1 MKEATAKKEVFLL
14 FFFHKNN
21 GKQRSQLFFSLCAL
35 GCRSTCGQRWFFSS
49 TALLLPP
56 REEVCMK
63 AEEERGNWENSSRR
77 QIHPWLLKAIVCPL
91 PAPSPSLHLPPPP
104 QFPCQRPSCCHVMC
118 WHCGSRW
125 ESQHWLMVQWAPRGV
140 FISLKIHKAAVT
152 NRPLMLQSRICS
164 ETSFREI
171 REKSRRN
178 SLAAYSF
185 TWSAVSV
192 TISWVVGDERRS
204 KTKKMTLE
212 PVVLDSGVL
221 KGLFTQNVLLFTHR
235 AITTID
241 NNIWPNCLHY
251 LISLFCFLL
260 GWQKVI
266 KVNLRSMCSLYIYI
280 YIYLCFSF
288 CIQWKKYNR
297 GLERHKS
304 QTEFLFLVQFPFNT
318 A

>member
-1 MKEATAKKEVFLL
+1 
-14 FFFHKNN
+14 
-21 GKQRSQLFFSLCAL
+21 
-35 GCRSTCGQRWFFSS
+35 
-49 TALLLPP
+49 
-56 REEVCMK
+56 
-63 AEEERGNWENSSRR
+63 
-77 QIHPWLLKAIVCPL
+77 
-91 PAPSPSLHLPPPP
+91 
-104 QFPCQRPSCCHVMC
+104 MC

-178 SLAAYSF
+178 ALAAYSF

-204 KTKKMTLE
+204 KTKKITLE

-241 NNIWPNCLHY
+241 NNIWPNCLQY
-251 LISLFCFLL
+251 LMSLFCFLL

-280 YIYLCFSF
+280 SGSPFVFSGKNTTEVWNDTKVKQNFYFWCNFPLILHNILLYWYL
-288 CIQWKKYNR
+288 KYTR
-297 GLERHKS
+297 
-304 QTEFLFLVQFPFNT
+304 VQV
-318 A
+318 

>member
-1 MKEATAKKEVFLL
+1 MKVATAKKEVFLL

-21 GKQRSQLFFSLCAL
+21 GKQRSQLFFLCV
-35 GCRSTCGQRWFFSS
+35 RWAVDQHAVKGDSSHPLPFFSLH
-49 TALLLPP
+49 A
-56 REEVCMK
+56 RKCAWRQK
-63 AEEERGNWENSSRR
+63 RKRRNWENSSRR

-91 PAPSPSLHLPPPP
+91 PAPSPSLHLPPP

-171 REKSRRN
+171 RKKSRRN

-204 KTKKMTLE
+204 KTKKITLE

-241 NNIWPNCLHY
+241 NNIWPNCLQY
-251 LISLFCFLL
+251 LMSLFCFLL

-280 YIYLCFSF
+280 SGSPFVFSG
-288 CIQWKKYNR
+288 KNT
-297 GLERHKS
+297 
-304 QTEFLFLVQFPFNT
+304 TEV
-318 A
+318 